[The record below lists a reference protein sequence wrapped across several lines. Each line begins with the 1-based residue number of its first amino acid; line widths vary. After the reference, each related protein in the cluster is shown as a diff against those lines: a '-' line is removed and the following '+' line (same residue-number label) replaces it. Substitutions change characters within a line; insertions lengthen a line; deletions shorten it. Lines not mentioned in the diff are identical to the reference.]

1 MSIVK
6 FNHTSPFTF
15 KAGDNF
21 EYYSLRQLYENNG
34 ADSVY
39 RVLALFIND
48 RGSYGDQPLALTPHY
63 YVNLPQHLL
72 DDVMKIMHDQD
83 AIDQINAGRAGF
95 KIRTYTSNK
104 YKKNCYSIEWVDLND
119 DLPY

>member
-21 EYYSLRQLYENNG
+21 PYYSLKNLY
-34 ADSVY
+34 DSNKPDTVY

-48 RGSYGDQPLALTPHY
+48 RGRYGDKPLALTPHY
-63 YVNLPQHLL
+63 YVNLPVHLL
-72 DDVMKIMHDQD
+72 DDVMKMIRDQE
-83 AIDQINAGRAGF
+83 IVDQINKGQAGF
-95 KIRTYTSNK
+95 KIRTYSNRNGGTS
-104 YKKNCYSIEWVDLND
+104 YSVEWVDLPD